1 MPNFR
6 NLLLKTKSFYK
17 SIGKIRS
24 IHLGNAFVIFGN
36 SGFKHLLMKKRRF
49 RPIKEQYRKLSL
61 LWSIKE
67 VLNGD
72 IINKS
77 FRVNKDRIYGSVEY
91 HSITVKVKELNIKII
106 IRKIGNGNY
115 HFWSI
120 MDT

>member
-1 MPNFR
+1 
-6 NLLLKTKSFYK
+6 
-17 SIGKIRS
+17 
-24 IHLGNAFVIFGN
+24 
-36 SGFKHLLMKKRRF
+36 MKKRRF